1 MQRARP
7 LVALLESRMS
17 RELARLVE
25 KHGGEPLCVP
35 TVRECPQITA
45 DITVRLTRML
55 DAGGYDIV
63 IFPTGLAASLLFE
76 MADQAGVR
84 SELVTA
90 LRRITTVCRGPKP
103 SAALR
108 GFGVPPTLTARE
120 SFTSAEL
127 IDALSTVDLRGRNVL
142 LLCCGERSETLAETV
157 LARGARLDEV
167 WLYRWQLPEDT
178 SCIEQLVNQVVLRS
192 VDALV
197 VTCQIQFRHLLGVS
211 ERLGVSRELVS
222 ALNDHVVVGVVGPKS
237 RAIVNSYGVRVR
249 VEPENPKMGPL
260 IAAMMRH
267 FDQQGP
273 SAALRTPARISSV
286 G

>member
-1 MQRARP
+1 
-7 LVALLESRMS
+7 MS

-35 TVRECPQITA
+35 TVRECPEITA
-45 DITVRLTRML
+45 DMAVRLTRML
-55 DAGGYDIV
+55 DGGGYDTV

-76 MADQAGVR
+76 TADQAGVR
-84 SELVTA
+84 SELVAA

-127 IDALSTVDLRGRNVL
+127 IDALSTVDLHRGNVL
-142 LLCCGERSETLAETV
+142 LLCCGERSETLAETL
-157 LARGARLDEV
+157 LARGARLDEI
-167 WLYRWQLPEDT
+167 WLYRWQLPEDA
-178 SCIEQLVNQVVLRS
+178 SRIEQLVKKAVARA
-192 VDALV
+192 VDALA

-211 ERLGVSRELVS
+211 ERMGLSRELVS
-222 ALNDHVVVGVVGPKS
+222 ALNDHVVVGVVGPTS
-237 RAIVNSYGVRVR
+237 RAVVSSYGVRVR
-249 VEPENPKMGPL
+249 VEPEHPKMGPL
-260 IAAMMRH
+260 ITAMMRH
-267 FDQQGP
+267 FDQQEP
-273 SAALRTPARISSV
+273 RSALRSPERLTSV